1 MKKINVHTLIVF
13 FLLASISSFSQ
24 YKFTV
29 EIERGVYESMKAQGK
44 LKKSVNYKIRNTG
57 SSNVTASNNRY
68 AYTPGNNNVFSANC
82 GALPPLTYTTVTFDT
97 FAGPDSLIDDASTLE
112 ITLPFTFCFYG
123 TNYTSCFINTNGN
136 ITFVTDQTGF
146 NATGFPN
153 NTDQM
158 IAPFWADFD
167 NSGGDGIVQVSFGTM
182 GGGSYM
188 AVKWNQMGYYP
199 SSGDKLNTCSA
210 VITDGLSSILPTGN
224 NVGFFYENMD
234 WTTGSASGGTN
245 GFGGTA
251 ATVGVNKGDNI
262 NFVQIGRFDTSGT
275 AFISNVAT
283 NNGVDWLDNK
293 SFFFNLCAATNI
305 APISTNYSSCDTLKM
320 CGYADTL
327 LLENYFASPEV
338 NQITNITVSA
348 PSLGANFTTFSNTPG
363 SSAHII
369 SQIISNP
376 GLAGYHTINY
386 TATDNGTPAQTTTTS
401 VTLFISNPGM
411 VEPIV
416 IANPTGIC
424 PGESTTLTLTNCASY
439 INHIWLDGTTG
450 CNTTIAAQG
459 TQYVTVE
466 DANGCVQTEFVNVQL
481 IPEPLPIV
489 QGNMHFC
496 GGQGGSALQLA
507 PPTAAEPAYANIL
520 WTPGN
525 VVGNTFNAVAGSY
538 TVTVT
543 GVNGCSNDATF
554 TVADLGPP
562 DFTINNDSCLTA
574 SAAINL
580 DVNFNCVSTV
590 SCALGTPCVGST
602 SQNYDIGTGSATP
615 NSSFGWPTPYGNF
628 YSNARH
634 QYLVLASELTAM
646 GVQPGL
652 ISALS
657 FNVTALNGIDPLP
670 NYSIKMMCTNL
681 TSLPPQDLT
690 TDDIF
695 VPGPIQ
701 VYSNPLYTVA
711 LGVNTHVFTQ
721 PYAWD
726 GTSNLIIETCFDQ
739 TVGFSDNASV
749 TQSNTPFISTI
760 NAYSDG
766 TPVCTSPISTA
777 GFVTYNNYTIRPD
790 MKFEVISSVDPT
802 TFTYSW
808 NTGSPTG
815 TQIATIK
822 NPTVTPPAG
831 STTYYVTVTSSNG
844 PVSCSR
850 VDSVTYLVASTPVQI
865 FTVDSV
871 FCTDEPVVQFI
882 LSGPTGG
889 TWSHYFITGSSP
901 YTTSPGG
908 GIVASG
914 SNIDFRPEL
923 SVLGASYVKYTVGS
937 ANCLL
942 MDSVLVTVNQ
952 AILANFVVNPDYCSY
967 DSPITLSNIQNA
979 CAVGTNCG
987 WEIDGIPSTVFDPS
1001 LVTPTT
1007 HTLTYTT
1014 DVAGNCPRVA
1024 SHTVA
1029 VHPAPVIDFS
1039 ADTLSGCLPSVP
1051 VAFTSTVTTTP
1062 AALNA
1067 YVWSFGDA
1075 SGPGLANPVHVYS
1088 QAGDMSINLNFTD
1101 INGCVDS
1108 ETKALYITINNV
1120 PEPEFTFE
1128 PSIPTTLEPHVEFIN
1143 TTPGQAGLLWSWDI
1157 AGLDSSYYTNIS
1169 YDFPE
1174 SGTYPVV
1181 LTAVSQAGC
1190 KGSFTSSVTVMPD
1203 YVIYV
1208 PSAFTPNNDGKNDVF
1223 IPKYSELSKDDYSM
1237 MIYDKW
1243 GEKVFA
1249 TNDITEGWKGS
1260 KNNSDNIIAGAGVYI
1275 YKIIYKDA
1283 NLKGHVV
1290 TGHLTLFK

>member
-29 EIERGVYESMKAQGK
+29 EIEREAYKILKDQGK
-44 LKKSVNYKIRNTG
+44 LKKATNYKVVDTNPA
-57 SSNVTASNNRY
+57 ASKY
-68 AYTPGNNNVFSANC
+68 SYVPGNNQILSANC
-82 GALPPLTYTTVTFDT
+82 GSLPPLTYTNVTYGGVLEVDDDSE
-97 FAGPDSLIDDASTLE
+97 GPIA
-112 ITLPFTFCFYG
+112 LPFTFCFYG
-123 TNYTSCFINTNGN
+123 TNYTDVYINSNGN
-136 ITFVTDQTGF
+136 ITFGAGQTSF
-146 NATGFPN
+146 SSTGFPN
-153 NTDQM
+153 GTDQM

-167 NSGGDGIVQVSFGTM
+167 N
-182 GGGSYM
+182 GGGNGVAKISMGTDYM
-188 AVKWNQMGYYP
+188 VVTWDSVGYFNEQ
-199 SSGDKLNTCSA
+199 GDKRNTCTV
-210 VITDGLSSILPTGN
+210 VITDGLSPILPVGN
-224 NVGFFYENMD
+224 NVGFYYENMD

-305 APISTNYSSCDTLKM
+305 APISTNYSSCDTLRM
-320 CGYADTL
+320 CGFADTL

-338 NQITNITVSA
+338 SQITNITVSA

-369 SQIISNP
+369 SQIISSP
-376 GLAGYHTINY
+376 GLVGYHTINY
-386 TATDNGTPAQTTTTS
+386 TATDNGTPAQTTVTS

-416 IANPTGIC
+416 FANPTGIC
-424 PGESTTLTLTNCASY
+424 PGESTTLTLNNCASF

-466 DANGCVQTEFVNVQL
+466 DANGCVQTEFVDVQL

-489 QGNMHFC
+489 QGNMYFC
-496 GGQGGSALQLA
+496 GGQAGTALQLA
-507 PPTAAEPAYANIL
+507 PATSAEPNYANVI

-525 VVGNTFNAVAGSY
+525 VVGNSFTAAAGSY

-562 DFTINNDSCLTA
+562 DFTTNADACFTVSTTV
-574 SAAINL
+574 NL
-580 DVNFNCVSTV
+580 DVNFDCVSTV

-602 SQNYDIGTGSATP
+602 SQSYSLGTASAAP
-615 NSSFGWPTPYGNF
+615 NSGFGWPTPYGNF
-628 YSNARH
+628 YSNSRH

-657 FNVTALNGIDPLP
+657 FSVTALNTVDPLP
-670 NYSIKMMCTNL
+670 NYTIKMMCTNL
-681 TSLPPQDLT
+681 TTLPPQDFAT
-690 TDDIF
+690 EDVF
-695 VPGPIQ
+695 VPGTIQ
-701 VYSNPLYTVA
+701 VYSNPMYTVG
-711 LGVNTHVFTQ
+711 LGLNTHTFTQ

-739 TVGFSDNASV
+739 TVGFSNNASV

-777 GFVTYNNYTIRPD
+777 GFVNYDNYTVRPD
-790 MKFEVISSVDPT
+790 MMFEVISSVDPT
-802 TFTYSW
+802 AFTYSW
-808 NTGSPTG
+808 NTGSSTG
-815 TQIATIK
+815 PQIAATK
-822 NPTVTPPAG
+822 NTTVTPPGG
-831 STTYYVTVTSSNG
+831 STTYYITVTSSSG
-844 PVSCSR
+844 GVSCSR
-850 VDSVTYLVASTPVQI
+850 TDSVTFLVASIPAEI
-865 FTVDSV
+865 FTLDSV
-871 FCTDEPVVQFI
+871 FCKDEPVQQFV

-889 TWSHYFITGSSP
+889 VWSHFYITGTNP
-901 YTTSPGG
+901 YTTSPGN
-908 GIVASG
+908 GIIANG
-914 SNIDFRPEL
+914 SNVDFHPEL
-923 SVLGASYVKYTVGS
+923 SVLGLSYVKYIVGS
-937 ANCLL
+937 GNCILQ
-942 MDSVLVTVNQ
+942 DSVMVAVNQ
-952 AILANFVVNPDYCSY
+952 AVLPNFVINADYCSY
-967 DSPITLSNIQNA
+967 DPAVTLSNVQNA
-979 CAVGTNCG
+979 CATGINCG
-987 WEIDGIPSTVFDPS
+987 WTVDGIAATVFDPS

-1014 DVAGNCPRVA
+1014 DVGGNCPRVA

-1062 AALNA
+1062 AAVNA
-1067 YVWSFGDA
+1067 YVWAFGDA
-1075 SGPGLANPVHVYS
+1075 SSSGLANPVHVYS
-1088 QAGDMSINLNFTD
+1088 QTGDMSINLNFTD

-1108 ETKALYITINNV
+1108 ETKPLYITINSV
-1120 PEPEFTFE
+1120 PEPEFIFE
-1128 PSIPTTLEPHVEFIN
+1128 PSTPTTLEPHVEFVN
-1143 TTPGQAGLLWSWDI
+1143 TTASPAGLLWSWDI

-1174 SGTYPVV
+1174 AGTYQVT
-1181 LTAVSQAGC
+1181 LTAVSEAGC
-1190 KGSFTSSVTVMPD
+1190 KGTYTNSVTVMPD

-1237 MIYDKW
+1237 TIYDKW
-1243 GEKVFA
+1243 GGKVFE

-1260 KNNSDNIIAGAGVYI
+1260 KNNTDNIIPGAEVFI

-1283 NLKGHVV
+1283 NLKGHVI
-1290 TGHLTLFK
+1290 TGQLSMLK